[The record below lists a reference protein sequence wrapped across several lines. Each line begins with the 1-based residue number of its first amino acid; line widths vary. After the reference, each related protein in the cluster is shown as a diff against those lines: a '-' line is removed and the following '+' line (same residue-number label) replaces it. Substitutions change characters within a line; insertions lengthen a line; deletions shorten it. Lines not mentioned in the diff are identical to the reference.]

1 MKNEF
6 KKFQPLAYQTLK
18 NAIDRSRIAH
28 AYLFHG
34 PKGSGKLK
42 IATLFAQSLV
52 CEHGD
57 PFACGTCAICQRIQ
71 HQQYH
76 DVLYIDGSMTSI
88 KKKDILSLQEQFS
101 KTALEKGKKIYI
113 INAVENSTTEA
124 LNSLL
129 KFLEEPSSSD
139 ITAILI
145 SEQMDRVLPTIVS
158 RCQLIP
164 FRSIGLKDR
173 YDSVKMQLEPLD
185 AYLLA
190 NLYHQSQRMI
200 EMQEDEVYQHSLYL
214 WKEMLKLKKQSIY
227 DAHLFLIT
235 EAFPTNLKKHHKQ
248 VMKYLIE
255 FLTLYYQDLKKKNTL
270 CVDEWYQT
278 EIQTGS
284 ISLTDARII
293 LEALMQAKDKLNHS
307 INLPLLLDQLMSQLK

>member
-1 MKNEF
+1 MKDEL
-6 KKFQPLAYQTLK
+6 KKYQPLAYQTLY
-18 NAIDRSRIAH
+18 NALSLNKSAH

-42 IATLFAQSLV
+42 AAMMYAQSFI
-52 CEHGD
+52 CEAAN
-57 PFACGTCAICQRIQ
+57 PFACGTCALCRRIQ
-71 HQQYH
+71 THQYN
-76 DVLYIDGSMTSI
+76 DVLVIDGSTTSI
-88 KKKDILSLQEQFS
+88 KKKDILQLQERFS

-113 INAVENSTTEA
+113 INAVENSTPEA

-139 ITAILI
+139 IIAILI
-145 SEQMDRVLPTIVS
+145 SEQIDRVLPTIVS

-173 YDSVKMQLEPLD
+173 YDSVKNQLEPLD

-190 NLYHQSQRMI
+190 NVYHQSQRMI
-200 EMQEDEVYQHSLYL
+200 EAQEEEVYQHTLYL
-214 WKEMLKLKKQSIY
+214 YKEMLQHKKMSIY
-227 DAHLFLIT
+227 DAHLFLT
-235 EAFPTNLKKHHKQ
+235 MEAFPTNLKKYHKQ
-248 VMKYLIE
+248 VMQYLIE
-255 FLTLYYQDLKKKNTL
+255 FLIIYYQDVMKRNTL
-270 CVDEWYQT
+270 CEDEWYQS
-278 EIQTGS
+278 EIQQGS
-284 ISLTDARII
+284 ISLLDARMT